1 MKNLVKKHLLPAI
14 ILFKPQIGENIGS
27 VARAMKNCGLN
38 DLRII
43 DPRDGWPNSKAFPTA
58 VGAIDII
65 KNAKIYDTLNDSLN
79 DISFLVSTSA
89 RKRFMNKKIEN
100 PDSISSILVS
110 NTFKKVKSAI
120 IFGPESSGLT
130 NDEIS
135 VSDIVVTVP
144 LDQNFSSLNLSQ
156 AVLIMTWEFH
166 KKFINSFNIYN
177 STNSS
182 KKNTLINI
190 SSNIKDRELFY
201 LRLEKLLD
209 NNKFFP
215 TKQMKPK
222 IMRNIKNVFIRAK
235 LTKQELST
243 FHGIISSLDN
253 N

>member
-1 MKNLVKKHLLPAI
+1 MKNLVKQYPLPAI

-43 DPRDGWPNSKAFPTA
+43 DPRDGWPNSKTAPTA

-65 KNAKIYDTLNDSLN
+65 ENAKIYETLNDSLN
-79 DISFLVSTSA
+79 DVSFLVSTSA

-100 PDSISSILVS
+100 PDIMSNILVS
-110 NTFKKVKSAI
+110 NTLKKIKSAI

-130 NDEIS
+130 NNEIS
-135 VSDIVVTVP
+135 ASDIVVTVP

-156 AVLIMTWEFH
+156 AVLIMAWEFH
-166 KKFINSFNIYN
+166 KKFINSFKINE
-177 STNSS
+177 SKSSS
-182 KKNTLINI
+182 KKNILINV

-201 LRLEKLLD
+201 LRLEKLLE

-243 FHGIISSLDN
+243 FHGIISALDKN
-253 N
+253 